1 MSMPEDQNSLQAAA
15 AAGLLA
21 SEDAHRALLESIVE
35 VARAIFRARSASIF
49 LYDDDA
55 DELVFEAVT
64 EAESQDL
71 VGRRF
76 PSSRGVAGWVLVTRQ
91 PLILDD
97 VNKDPRFARDIAE
110 DTGYTPTSLMAVP
123 LLVGEAPVGVLEVL
137 DRTAERRSG
146 TADME
151 LLGLFGV
158 QAAIALDLLRR
169 ARRAATAARGGDP
182 GASGALGLVAAVDE
196 LEGKRRDAAL
206 HLIKS
211 LEELLRTT

>member
-1 MSMPEDQNSLQAAA
+1 MSLPEDHSLEAAA

-49 LYDDDA
+49 LYDDEA

-64 EAESQDL
+64 ETEAQGL

-97 VNKDPRFARDIAE
+97 VGQDPRFARDIAA
-110 DTGYTPTSLMAVP
+110 DTGYMPTSLMAVP

-137 DRTAERRSG
+137 DRTSQAGSG

-151 LLGLFGV
+151 LLGLFGI

-169 ARRAATAARGGDP
+169 ARRAGAAVRGG
-182 GASGALGLVAAVDE
+182 GAETAGAMRLVMAVDG
-196 LEGKRRDAAL
+196 LEGERRDAAL
-206 HLIKS
+206 RLIGA
-211 LEELLRTT
+211 LEELLKTT

>member
-1 MSMPEDQNSLQAAA
+1 MSLPEDHSLEAAA

-49 LYDDDA
+49 VYDDEA

-64 EAESQDL
+64 EAEAQGL

-97 VNKDPRFARDIAE
+97 VGQDPRFARWRCRNRCQ
-110 DTGYTPTSLMAVP
+110 PPVLMNYPGSSPAKRW
-123 LLVGEAPVGVLEVL
+123 AP
-137 DRTAERRSG
+137 RK
-146 TADME
+146 
-151 LLGLFGV
+151 
-158 QAAIALDLLRR
+158 QHWLRR
-169 ARRAATAARGGDP
+169 PLQSLPNRWCRWCRRQRN
-182 GASGALGLVAAVDE
+182 
-196 LEGKRRDAAL
+196 
-206 HLIKS
+206 
-211 LEELLRTT
+211 

>member
-1 MSMPEDQNSLQAAA
+1 MSLPEDQSLEAAA

-21 SEDAHRALLESIVE
+21 SEDAHRVLLESIVE

-49 LYDDDA
+49 LYDDEA

-64 EAESQDL
+64 EAEAQGL

-97 VNKDPRFARDIAE
+97 VGQDPRFARDIAA
-110 DTGYTPTSLMAVP
+110 DTGYMPTSLMAVP

-137 DRTAERRSG
+137 DRTSQAGG

-151 LLGLFGV
+151 LLGLFGI

-169 ARRAATAARGGDP
+169 ARRAGAAVRGG
-182 GASGALGLVAAVDE
+182 GAETAGAMRLVTAVDG
-196 LEGKRRDAAL
+196 LEGERRGAAL
-206 HLIKS
+206 RLIGA
-211 LEELLRTT
+211 LEELLKTT